1 MAIEHVAYSR
11 AGLVGNPSD
20 GYYGKTISVIIRDF
34 YAKVSLY
41 ESPQLE
47 IIPSFQDQ
55 SKYESIEHLTEDVRL
70 NGYYGGIRL
79 MKAGIYKFYKYCQ
92 EHNIRLPQKN
102 FSIRYRSTIPRRLGL
117 AGSSALVTATM
128 KCLMEFY
135 EVEIPKPILPNLIL
149 SVETEELGI
158 FAGLQDRVI
167 QVYEGCVFMDFNKD
181 LMEKQ
186 GHGYYEE
193 IPVSL
198 LPNLFIAYRKELSEG
213 SEVFHNN
220 VRQRWLDGDPEVHQ
234 AMYDF
239 AEYARI
245 ARDLLWA
252 GKGEEIGVWM
262 DMNFDR
268 RKSIYNLDPRQVRLV
283 DVARSVGA
291 HAQFT
296 GSGGAIVGIYK
307 DDAMY
312 EQIVKALQTENAVV
326 LKPKIEPGESLK

>member
-1 MAIEHVAYSR
+1 MAIEAVVYSR

-20 GYYGKTISVIIRDF
+20 GYFGKTISVIVRDF

-41 ESPQLE
+41 ESPNLE
-47 IIPSFQDQ
+47 IIPSHQDE
-55 SKYESIEHLTEDVRL
+55 SRYESIEHLTEDVRL

-79 MKAGIYKFYKYCQ
+79 MKASIYKFYQYCQ
-92 EHNIRLPQKN
+92 ANKITLPQKN

-167 QVYEGCVFMDFNKD
+167 QVYEGCVFMDFNKE
-181 LMEKQ
+181 LMKKQ
-186 GHGYYEE
+186 GYGYYEE

-198 LPNLFIAYRKELSEG
+198 LPKLFIAYRKELSEG

-220 VRQRWLDGDPEVHQ
+220 VRERWLAGDPTVHQ
-234 AMYDF
+234 AIEDF
-239 AEYARI
+239 AEYAQKT
-245 ARDLLWA
+245 RDLLWA
-252 GKGEEIGVWM
+252 GRGEEMGIWM
-262 DMNFDR
+262 DKNFDR

-283 DVARSVGA
+283 DIARSVGA

-296 GSGGAIVGIYK
+296 GSGGAIVGTYK
-307 DDAMY
+307 DEEMY
-312 EQIVKALQTENAVV
+312 ERLYRAFQTENAVV
-326 LKPKIEPGESLK
+326 LKPKIVEEET

>member
-1 MAIEHVAYSR
+1 MAIEAVVYSR

-20 GYYGKTISVIIRDF
+20 GYFGKTISVIVRDF

-41 ESPQLE
+41 ESPNLE
-47 IIPSFQDQ
+47 IIPSHQDE
-55 SKYESIEHLTEDVRL
+55 SRYESIEHLTEDVRL

-79 MKAGIYKFYKYCQ
+79 MKASIYKFYQYCQ
-92 EHNIRLPQKN
+92 ANKITLPQKN

-167 QVYEGCVFMDFNKD
+167 QVYEGCVFMDFNKE

-186 GHGYYEE
+186 GYGYYEE

-198 LPNLFIAYRKELSEG
+198 LPKLFIAYRKELSEG

-220 VRQRWLDGDPEVHQ
+220 VRERWLAGDPTVHQ
-234 AMYDF
+234 AIEDF
-239 AEYARI
+239 AEYAQKT
-245 ARDLLWA
+245 RDLLWA
-252 GKGEEIGVWM
+252 GRGEEMGIWM
-262 DMNFDR
+262 DKNFDR

-283 DVARSVGA
+283 DIARSVGA

-296 GSGGAIVGIYK
+296 GSGGAIVGTYK
-307 DDAMY
+307 DEEMY
-312 EQIVKALQTENAVV
+312 ERLYRAFQTENAVV
-326 LKPKIEPGESLK
+326 LKPKIVEEET